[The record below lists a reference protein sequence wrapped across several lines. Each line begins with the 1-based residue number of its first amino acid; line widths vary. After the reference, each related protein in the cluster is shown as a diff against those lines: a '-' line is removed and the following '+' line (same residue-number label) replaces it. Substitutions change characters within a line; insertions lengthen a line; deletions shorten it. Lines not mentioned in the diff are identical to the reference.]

1 MTIELYL
8 KAGHKGNDVGDCP
21 FAQFIRCILNHKDIS
36 YDLKPCTQETKPE
49 WLLKDF
55 EGRLPCLMHNGKGTI
70 ESSDI
75 ADYIEKTFPQKSLKT
90 PEEVSKEVLVFFPAM
105 VKLCKSIPEDT
116 ELEKKFL
123 DQCQVL
129 EDLLTSSGGPYLS
142 GASETLADYSLAP
155 KLFHMTAIVP
165 EFHPKVY
172 EKLKQSFPKLNAYMT
187 TMFDHKHFCSTT
199 YDKQWVIE
207 AWKVKRAL

>member
-105 VKLCKSIPEDT
+105 VKL
-116 ELEKKFL
+116 F
-123 DQCQVL
+123 L

-172 EKLKQSFPKLNAYMT
+172 EKLKNNHFPN
-187 TMFDHKHFCSTT
+187 
-199 YDKQWVIE
+199 
-207 AWKVKRAL
+207 